1 MKLLRLA
8 AWTVW
13 FTLGWIALA
22 HAEPVS
28 GIIALISGIIAKGGV
43 AALAIKAAFG
53 IALHVGQSLLQKAM
67 ARRQP
72 QPGITGQVQVGG
84 SNSISFIVGSYATAG
99 SLEYINTGS
108 VIPNKAPNNTLV
120 QVISVSDMPVTAIK
134 DTVWIGGE
142 KCTRSTSVPVPGDN
156 GARLGPQSYPLVEYK
171 DGAYYYLFARYF
183 LGDQTAAMPEMVS
196 LFGSD
201 PDKPWQSDMIGRGVA
216 WVALSAYVSR
226 KLMTSIPSARFE
238 VDGIRLYDPRKDTT
252 VGGSGAQRWG
262 QPATYAFSNNPAVI
276 VYNILRGIFYE
287 GELVY
292 GPAIPA
298 ARLPLGNWIA
308 AMNECDLPVQVATGT
323 GGQAIYEPQYRAGY
337 EIKVAEHQ
345 PIDVILELLKG
356 CNGKIA
362 ETGGIYKIR
371 VGAAALPVAFVS
383 DEDFIVTEEQEF
395 DPFPGLENTY
405 NGATATYPEPDAG
418 WEMKDAPQQ
427 LFPDLESEDDGRR
440 LLADFQFNAVP
451 HPFQVQRLAMAM
463 VQDGRRFRKHRGT
476 LPPWAFA
483 LEPLDTIAWTSPRE
497 GYIAKH
503 FEIDSMDDL
512 VNANQAIACRE
523 TDPSDFDW
531 NFSTDALPWS
541 VGPIVP
547 NWPTPQPITGWQA
560 MPGEIKDADGTGRR
574 PSIEVR
580 FDGQQEDVRAVRI
593 TARLNADNSV
603 VFDGEVPYGDPTTN
617 PASKSVILNAVF
629 LPDTYYTAEGVY
641 VPFSSRSVLP
651 SAPMLVK
658 TPDIRLGDFDVD
670 FEPIKREVE
679 DWTKEQL
686 EDNEELI
693 KQVHGNVRKLADDAR
708 KLALQVIE
716 QSSKN
721 YKDHKESITRLSS
734 TYDKV
739 TAEYLNQ
746 ITVATGPGSALGQR
760 IEAIEVK
767 IPTLAEATAINAL
780 TVIVNNQGGT
790 INALS
795 QSLLD
800 LGVVV
805 EGKASANSVLL
816 LSNRVT
822 ATESE
827 IDVLQDAMLAV
838 QTTLPDKADA
848 SAVLALSNRVT
859 ATENNISSLST
870 AVLAVQTSVGKVTA
884 GGSISIESGATS
896 SDGYAQIVISTS
908 ANSGATFE
916 DAALIL
922 QAKTSGTPRSRAVVK
937 AGQFAV
943 LDGAGTAYA
952 IFDGTT
958 AWFERARIRE
968 LDATNINVAALLAS
982 SAFIANLRIT
992 NSLQL
997 DPGVVITGSIASGA
1011 ITNSASSTT
1020 WTMTAWDPSVVY
1032 TVGSITIN
1040 SETGQPITFSSRCE
1054 YTQRFGSNNVG
1065 NGHVFIEF
1073 YYVIS
1078 GITYVVDSVYST
1090 IHPSEW
1096 IDIMHSRQCSLFF
1109 KPPSPGTYTAELRM
1123 RATMLNAGP
1132 YYPDTRATGTFSSH
1146 AVCNRR

>member
-13 FTLGWIALA
+13 FTLGWTALA
-22 HAEPVS
+22 FAEPVS
-28 GIIALISGIIAKGGV
+28 GIIALISGIVAKGGI
-43 AALAIKAAFG
+43 AAMAIKAAFN
-53 IALHVGQSLLQKAM
+53 IALAVGSSLLQKAM
-67 ARRQP
+67 AKRQP

-108 VIPNKAPNNTLV
+108 VIANKTPNNTLV
-120 QVISVSDMPVTAIK
+120 QVISVSDLPVTAIK

-142 KCTRSTSVPVPGDN
+142 KCTRSTTETIHVNN
-156 GARLGPQSYPLVEYK
+156 GARLGPQSYPIKEYK
-171 DGAYYYLFARYF
+171 EGIYYFLFARYF
-183 LGDQTAAMPEMVS
+183 LGDQTAAMPELVS

-201 PDKPWQSDMIGRGVA
+201 PDRPWQSDMIGRGVA
-216 WVALSAYVSR
+216 WVALSAYVNR
-226 KLMTSIPSARFE
+226 KLLTSIPSARFE
-238 VDGIRLYDPRKDTT
+238 VDGIKLYDPRKDSS

-276 VYNILRGIFYE
+276 IYNILRGIYHE
-287 GELVY
+287 GNLIY

-298 ARLPLGNWIA
+298 ARLPLANWMA
-308 AMNECDLPVQVATGT
+308 AMNECDIPVQVATGP
-323 GGQAIYEPQYRAGY
+323 GGVELFEPQFRAGY
-337 EIKVAEHQ
+337 EIKVAEHE
-345 PIDVILELLKG
+345 PIDVIQELLKG

-362 ETGGIYKIR
+362 EIGGIYKIR
-371 VGAAALPVAFVS
+371 VGAAALPVAFVT
-383 DEDFIVTEEQEF
+383 DEDFVVTEEQEF
-395 DPFPGLENTY
+395 DPFPGLESTF

-427 LFPDLESEDDGRR
+427 LFPDYEAEDDGRR

-451 HPFQVQRLAMAM
+451 FPFQVQRLTMAM

-476 LPPWAFA
+476 LPPWAFVM
-483 LEPLDTIAWTSPRE
+483 EPLDTIAWTSARE

-512 VNANQAIACRE
+512 VNGNQAIACRE

-531 NFSTDALPWS
+531 NFSTDALPWT

-560 MPGEIKDADGTGRR
+560 LPGEIKDADGTGRR

-580 FDGQQEDVRAVRI
+580 FDGQQEDVRAARI
-593 TARLNADNSV
+593 TVRLNADASV
-603 VFDGEVPYGDPTTN
+603 VFDAEVPYGDPATN
-617 PASKSVILNAVF
+617 PASKSVLLNAVF

-670 FEPIKREVE
+670 FEPIKIEVE
-679 DWTKEQL
+679 NWTKEKL
-686 EDNEELI
+686 EENDKFV
-693 KQVHGNVRKLADDAR
+693 KQVHANVRKLADDAR

-739 TAEYLNQ
+739 TAEYTNQ

-760 IEAIEVK
+760 IEEIELK
-767 IPTLAEATAINAL
+767 IPTLAAASALNAL
-780 TVIVNNQGGT
+780 TVVVSTQGSNIT
-790 INALS
+790 ALS

-805 EGKASANSVLL
+805 DGKASANSVLL
-816 LSNRVT
+816 LTNRVT
-822 ATESE
+822 TAEGK

-838 QTTLPDKADA
+838 QTTLPNKADA

-859 ATENNISSLST
+859 QTEGDISSLSS
-870 AVLAVQTSVGKVTA
+870 AVLAVQNSVGKISA
-884 GGSISIESGATS
+884 GGSITIESGATS
-896 SDGYAQIVISTS
+896 SDGYAQIMLRTS
-908 ANSGATFE
+908 ANGGTTFE

-922 QAKTSGTPRSRAVVK
+922 QAKTSGTIRSRIVLK
-937 AGQFAV
+937 AAQTAIM
-943 LDGAGTAYA
+943 DGAGN
-952 IFDGTT
+952 
-958 AWFERARIRE
+958 
-968 LDATNINVAALLAS
+968 LAALFDADGL
-982 SAFIANLRIT
+982 T
-992 NSLQL
+992 LQNIRL
-997 DPGVVITGSIASGA
+997 GTLKFDRLESNNGKLVMSG
-1011 ITNSASSTT
+1011 
-1020 WTMTAWDPSVVY
+1020 
-1032 TVGSITIN
+1032 VGSEPYI
-1040 SETGQPITFSSRCE
+1040 EMFS
-1054 YTQRFGSNNVG
+1054 
-1065 NGHVFIEF
+1065 
-1073 YYVIS
+1073 
-1078 GITYVVDSVYST
+1078 
-1090 IHPSEW
+1090 
-1096 IDIMHSRQCSLFF
+1096 
-1109 KPPSPGTYTAELRM
+1109 
-1123 RATMLNAGP
+1123 
-1132 YYPDTRATGTFSSH
+1132 
-1146 AVCNRR
+1146 